1 MGPLKKINRLAHDE
15 QYNKPY
21 FLQTGFYFPQLPMI
35 YEKRYN
41 TPSTNAIRLLG
52 LVCELGTLCEWALKL
67 KVGFETDDR
76 FHDNAIK
83 QRGFPNK
90 CKIMGVNDILFSIY
104 FYAFK
109 EDDNWI

>member
-1 MGPLKKINRLAHDE
+1 ML
-15 QYNKPY
+15 
-21 FLQTGFYFPQLPMI
+21 
-35 YEKRYN
+35 
-41 TPSTNAIRLLG
+41 RLLG

-67 KVGFETDDR
+67 KVGFEMDDR